1 MKKIKII
8 SAILICAV
16 LMTACGKAPGKQS
29 GDAAEIWHTYNTVKV
44 MRDKHD
50 YEKLSGAITVEMA
63 KNETE
68 SAQLVLT
75 ANRDVKSYNVE
86 VSNLTCGDSTI
97 PSDDI
102 EIYVQKYLNIKI
114 KTNNN
119 NNTDYPVGYTPDA
132 MVPLSIVKEYG
143 ENTIEKG
150 CNQGI
155 TIEITSEKD
164 TPAGEYS
171 GSVTVS
177 VDGEKHILPINVTVW
192 DVELGSNSQSVF
204 LAYPRDY
211 TFGEMDST
219 LEMQE
224 NYFKTMLDYKLCVGY
239 IPGTEYSPEKM
250 VEYLDKYW
258 EHPNF
263 TTYSLPSP
271 QGYNR
276 DTVNIRY
283 YKQYLKYL
291 AKASTPSRNYLEK
304 AVDYVLP
311 CDEPWARNSMNT
323 VMSTVAALQKAD
335 KEVVSELAA
344 ENFYA
349 QFGDKAAAFKQE
361 LEDCLNNI
369 QHIITDQYRSVYN
382 GSDLTFCPTFD
393 KYASDTMVEN
403 LQRHSKENNND
414 LWWYGCVNPKYPYP
428 TYHIDDSLIG
438 ARAVGWMQ
446 KQYGITGNLF
456 WVINSYHQWFSDV
469 GIDTA
474 IDPYEE
480 PNRIGW
486 SYQADANGDGYFFYP
501 GKKYGSKTPFPSL
514 RIMTIRDGNDDYD
527 LLCEL
532 EKSYKNLE
540 TYYDLPSGTLS
551 LNNTLEFI
559 FDRIGVDVQYSSD
572 AARIYEARRSVAR
585 LIELAN
591 SAAKLVILNDGI
603 DSSADFRV
611 FVSNDFDVRINSSEA
626 DGNVQGLGKVYAYSL
641 ALDKADNYFNVK
653 AVKGDMTVEYGQ
665 RISGKVEK
673 VTDFGVSDIGGV
685 SVSQGMKYEINTENK
700 TLGFTVVSYGDKLA
714 ELMSFKPYLSINKSA
729 LNIADFSK
737 VEYLSFTL
745 FNNSDVDS
753 TVVIQ
758 IESLGAQLELK
769 KISVNAHSS
778 AAVLIKDIGDRNW
791 SNFAGADTLSVVFE
805 NVDGNSQKL
814 PDRDFAISEIYR
826 SLKEI

>member
-1 MKKIKII
+1 MKKIKLI
-8 SAILICAV
+8 SVILMCAV
-16 LMTACGKAPGKQS
+16 MMTACGKAPESQS

-50 YEKLSGAITVEMA
+50 YEKLSGALTVEMA

-68 SAQLVLT
+68 GAQLVFT
-75 ANRDVKSYNVE
+75 ANRDIKSFDVA
-86 VSNLTCGDSTI
+86 VSDLTCGENKI

-102 EIYVQKYLNIKI
+102 QVYVQKYLNVKM

-119 NNTDYPVGYTPDA
+119 NNTDYPTGYTPDF
-132 MVPLSIVKEYG
+132 MLPMSIAKEYG
-143 ENTIEKG
+143 ENTVAKG

-155 TIEITSEKD
+155 TIEVTTTKD
-164 TPAGEYS
+164 TPAGDYS

-177 VDGEKHILPINVTVW
+177 LDGKEQTLPINVTVW
-192 DVELGSNSQSVF
+192 DVEISSNSQSVF
-204 LAYPRDY
+204 MAYPKDY

-224 NYFKTMLDYKLCVGY
+224 NYFSAMLDYKLCVGF

-258 EHPNF
+258 DHPNF

-276 DTVNIRY
+276 DTVNVRY

-291 AKASTPSRNYLEK
+291 AEASAPSRNYLEK

-323 VMSTVAALQKAD
+323 VMNTVAALQKAD
-335 KEVVSELAA
+335 KEVIDELA
-344 ENFYA
+344 EDNFYA
-349 QFGDKAAAFKQE
+349 QFGDKADEFKRE
-361 LEDCLNNI
+361 LENSINNI
-369 QHIITDQYRSVYN
+369 QHIITDQYRSVYD

-393 KYASDTMVEN
+393 KYASDTMVES
-403 LQRHSKENNND
+403 LQKHSEEHGND

-446 KQYGITGNLF
+446 KQYGIKGNLF
-456 WVINSYHQWFSDV
+456 WVINSFHQWFTDV
-469 GIDTA
+469 GVDTA

-486 SYQADANGDGYFFYP
+486 SYQADANGDGYLFYP

-532 EKSYKNLE
+532 EKSYRELE

-551 LNNTLEFI
+551 LNKTLEFI
-559 FDRIGVDVQYSSD
+559 FDTIGVDVRYSSD
-572 AARIYEARRSVAR
+572 AARIYEARRSVAK
-585 LIELAN
+585 LIELCN
-591 SAAKLVILNDGI
+591 SDAKLVILNEGI
-603 DSSADFRV
+603 GSSAEFRV
-611 FVSNDFDVRINSSEA
+611 FASNDFEVRINSVAA
-626 DGNVQGLGKVYAYSL
+626 DGNIQGSGKAYSHSL

-653 AVKGDMTVEYGQ
+653 AVKGDETVEYGQ
-665 RISGKVEK
+665 RVSGKVEK
-673 VTDFGVSDIGGV
+673 VTDFGVSGMSGV
-685 SVSQGMKYEINTENK
+685 SVSTGMTYNVNTENK
-700 TLGFTVVSYGDKLA
+700 TLDFTVVSYGDRLA
-714 ELMSFKPYLSINKSA
+714 EIMSFKPYLSINKSA
-729 LNIADFSK
+729 LDISDFAK
-737 VEYLSFTL
+737 VEYLSFTV
-745 FNNSDVDS
+745 FNNSDSDS
-753 TVVIQ
+753 VVTVQ
-758 IESLGAQLELK
+758 IEALGSQTELK
-769 KISVNAHSS
+769 KITVGAHSS
-778 AAVLIKDIGDRNW
+778 AKVLIKDIGDRN
-791 SNFAGADTLSVVFE
+791 SGGFAGADALSIVFE